1 MDFATINCI
10 IAIVVN
16 LAVGVFVL
24 LRAPRE
30 TVNRMLALLT
40 LALVLTA
47 AGELVMRLADTGR
60 VIMLGA
66 RVGAIGWLFL
76 GALGLHFMLAFTRH
90 KALLRKWWIYPAMYG
105 PSLAMVI
112 IAWTTGLIYEGFR
125 DAGMG
130 FVEVEGALR
139 YPAVIVVFVPFVLGL
154 YFVWRFRRSAPTR
167 DDRHDALVI
176 LIAGLAMLILSFVTD
191 ALLIF
196 INKENPP
203 VNILTFSTLMSLALA
218 YAVTRHG
225 FLGSST
231 SVMGRTLVRIMMDP
245 LLVLDARGGIKRS
258 NPAMKEMTGFSQKRL
273 ESMTALDV
281 LRPDGETVVDVAAGT
296 PSRWSGVCL
305 TSLDEEIPVIVN
317 TGALKSGSGRRLGSV
332 VVIHDIRATMKRLLA
347 EENARIAMVRVEAE
361 RRHAETLQ
369 DMIDVAC
376 HELRTPAAVFKG
388 YAALLS
394 YENLDDETRNAALE
408 SLDLAADRVT
418 RLADSLLE
426 TSIIS
431 SGRLRLTVK
440 DVQPSEAVGESMRLI
455 EKQFAGHR
463 FVVEPGGDAVPV
475 RADPDLLEWVLMVLL
490 ENAAKFSPEGS
501 EVRAW
506 WEGGDRET
514 VFHVSDQGE
523 GLAEEHREAVFERF
537 YQVEDPL
544 HHSHPGL
551 GLGLFIAKRIV
562 EAHGGEIAV
571 REAPG
576 GGSDFYFSIPVPAG
590 DDDER
595 EADRGH

>member
-1 MDFATINCI
+1 MDFATINCV

-60 VIMLGA
+60 VILLGA

-76 GALGLHFMLAFTRH
+76 GALGLHFMLAFTWH
-90 KALLRKWWIYPAMYG
+90 KALLRKWWIYPLMYA
-105 PSLAMVI
+105 PSLAAVV

-125 DAGMG
+125 DAGQG

-154 YFVWRFRRSAPTR
+154 YFVWRFRRSAPTW
-167 DDRHDALVI
+167 DDRQDALVI
-176 LIAGLAMLILSFVTD
+176 LIAGLAMLILSFITD

-196 INKENPP
+196 VNKENPP

-245 LLVLDARGGIKRS
+245 LLVLDARGAIKRS
-258 NPAMKEMTGFSQKRL
+258 NPAMKEMTGFSQKQL
-273 ESMTALDV
+273 ESMTAQDV
-281 LRPDGETVVDVAAGT
+281 LRPDGETVVDIAAGT

-305 TSLDEEIPVIVN
+305 TSLEEEIPVIVN

-332 VVIHDIRATMKRLLA
+332 VVVHDIRATMERLLA
-347 EENARIAMVRVEAE
+347 EENARVALVRVDAE

-388 YAALLS
+388 YSALLS
-394 YENLDDETRNAALE
+394 YGGLDEETRQAALE
-408 SLDLAADRVT
+408 SLDSAADRVT

-431 SGRLRLTVK
+431 SGRLRLTLKEV
-440 DVQPSEAVGESMRLI
+440 VPSEVVGDSVRLI

-463 FVVEPGGDAVPV
+463 FAIEGGADRPL
-475 RADPDLLEWVLMVLL
+475 RADPDMLEWVLIVLL

-501 EVRAW
+501 EVRTW
-506 WEGGDRET
+506 WEGDGEQT
-514 VFHVSDQGE
+514 FFHVCDRGE
-523 GLAEEHREAVFERF
+523 GIPEEHREAVFDRF

-571 REAPG
+571 RDCPG
-576 GGSDFYFSIPVPAG
+576 GGSDFYFSIPGGAG
-590 DDDER
+590 EDEN
-595 EADRGH
+595 ADGGL